1 MEKKDLAGVREIL
14 YQAEQKFPLNKDP
27 YKFQAI
33 CIVQGVISDIVDIDN
48 PKKKQAIIEAKVI
61 IDRAIEKC
69 PKDLN
74 LLYLRGLLLFY
85 MHNFYEAL
93 IDLDAVIDLEEEA
106 TAKHYVARGRCHACL
121 SMFQEAIADLSKAIE
136 LDEEIADVSF
146 IIIHKFKRL
155 TLIEENVHTF

>member
-1 MEKKDLAGVREIL
+1 M
-14 YQAEQKFPLNKDP
+14 
-27 YKFQAI
+27 
-33 CIVQGVISDIVDIDN
+33 VDIDN
-48 PKKKQAIIEAKVI
+48 PKKKQAILEAKSI
-61 IDRAIEKC
+61 IDRALDKC

-85 MHNFYEAL
+85 THNFYEAL

-136 LDEEIADVSF
+136 LDEEIADVSILNSNF
-146 IIIHKFKRL
+146 NRL
-155 TLIEENVHTF
+155 ILIEANVPISLATQHLHF